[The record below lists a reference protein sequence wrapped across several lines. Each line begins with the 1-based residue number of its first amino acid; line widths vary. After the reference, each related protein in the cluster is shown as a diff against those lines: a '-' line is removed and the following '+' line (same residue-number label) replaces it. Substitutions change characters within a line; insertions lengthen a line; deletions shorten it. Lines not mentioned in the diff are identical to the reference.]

1 MAGTFFVATRKGL
14 FRARRG
20 RDGWQLEPPAFLGD
34 PVSAVLPLKDGS
46 VLAALDL
53 GHFGVKLHV
62 STDGGRTFRETGCP
76 AFPVQTAAEKEA
88 EAART
93 MPAPWQV
100 QKIWTLEESVDGTL
114 WAGAIPAG
122 LFRSGDGGATW
133 ELVRALWDRPER
145 GEWMGGGY
153 DHAGIHSIAPDPRD
167 ASALLVGI
175 SSGGVWRTP
184 DAGATWSPAAKG
196 MRAAYMPPE
205 RAFDENVQ
213 DPHRVARC
221 AAQPD
226 VLWVQHHNGIFRT
239 GDGARGWTEI
249 EKAGPST
256 FGFAVAA
263 HPSEP
268 GTAWFVPAVK
278 DEKRVPVDG
287 RLVVTR
293 TRDGGATFDVLG
305 NGLPARDAYDLVYR
319 HGLDVDAS
327 GRTLAFG
334 STTGSLFVSEDA
346 GDSWTLMSAHLPP
359 VYAVR
364 FA

>member
-1 MAGTFFVATRKGL
+1 MPGTLFVATRKGL
-14 FRARRG
+14 FRLTRERG
-20 RDGWQLEPPAFLGD
+20 GWRLVPPAFLGD
-34 PVSAVLPLKDGS
+34 PVSAVLPRRDGT

-62 STDGGRTFRETGCP
+62 SADGGATFRETGCP
-76 AFPVQTAAEKEA
+76 AFPVQTDAEKNA

-93 MPAPWQV
+93 NPSPWQV
-100 QKIWTLEESVDGTL
+100 QKVWTLEEGADGVL

-122 LFRSGDGGATW
+122 LFRSADGGATW
-133 ELVRALWDRPER
+133 GLVRPLWDRPER
-145 GEWMGGGY
+145 GEWLGGGY
-153 DHAGIHSIAPDPRD
+153 DHAGIHSIALDPRS
-167 ASALLVGI
+167 AAALLVGI
-175 SSGGVWRTP
+175 SSGGVWRTE

-205 RAFDENVQ
+205 KAFEENVQ

-221 AAQPD
+221 AAKPD
-226 VLWVQHHNGIFRT
+226 VLWAQHHNGIFRT
-239 GDGARGWTEI
+239 ADGARKWTEI

-263 HPSEP
+263 HPEEA

-278 DEKRVPVDG
+278 DERRVPLDG

-305 NGLPARDAYDLVYR
+305 KGLPDRDAYDLVYR

-334 STTGSLFVSEDA
+334 STTGSLFVSEDT
-346 GDSWTLMSAHLPP
+346 GDSWTLVSAHLPP

>member
-1 MAGTFFVATRKGL
+1 MAGTLFVATRKGL
-14 FRARRG
+14 FRVARG
-20 RDGWQLEPPAFLGD
+20 RDGWRLASPAFLGD
-34 PVSAVLPLKDGS
+34 PVSAVLPRKDGS

-62 STDGGRTFRETGCP
+62 SDGRRRHVRRDGLSGLPGPDRRGE
-76 AFPVQTAAEKEA
+76 AAEA
-88 EAART
+88 MRT
-93 MPAPWQV
+93 KPSPWQV
-100 QKIWTLEESVDGTL
+100 QKIWTLEEAADGVL

-122 LFRSGDGGATW
+122 LFRSTDGGATW
-133 ELVRALWDRPER
+133 SLVRDLWDRPER
-145 GEWMGGGY
+145 GEWFGGGY
-153 DHAGIHSIAPDPRD
+153 DHAGIHSIAPDPRS
-167 ASALLVGI
+167 AGALLVGI
-175 SSGGVWRTP
+175 SCGGVWSTE
-184 DAGATWSPAAKG
+184 DAGATWSSSAKG

-205 RAFDENVQ
+205 KAYEENVQ

-221 AAQPD
+221 GAKPD
-226 VLWVQHHNGIFRT
+226 ILWAQHHNGVFRT
-239 GDGARGWTEI
+239 KDGAKTWTEI

-263 HPSEP
+263 HPEDP

-293 TRDGGATFDVLG
+293 TRDGGTTFDVLG
-305 NGLPARDAYDLVYR
+305 RGLPERDAYDLVYR

-346 GDSWTLMSAHLPP
+346 GDSWTLVSAHLPP

>member
-1 MAGTFFVATRKGL
+1 MSDTLFVATRKGL
-14 FRARRG
+14 FRLARS
-20 RDGWQLEPPAFLGD
+20 RDGWRLSAPSFLGD
-34 PVSAVLPLKDGS
+34 PVSAVLPRRDGS

-62 STDGGRTFRETGCP
+62 SRDGGATFVESGCP
-76 AFPVQTAAEKEA
+76 AFPVQTDEEKEM
-88 EAART
+88 EAARPK
-93 MPAPWQV
+93 PAPWSV
-100 QKIWTLEESVDGTL
+100 QKIWTLEEAGDGTL

-122 LFRSGDGGATW
+122 LFRSADGGGSW
-133 ELVRALWDRPER
+133 SLVRPLWDREER
-145 GEWMGGGY
+145 GQWFGGGY
-153 DHAGIHSIAPDPRD
+153 DHAGIHSVAPDPRKP
-167 ASALLVGI
+167 AALLVGI
-175 SSGGVWRTP
+175 SCGGVWATE
-184 DAGATWSPAAKG
+184 DSGATWAPAAKG

-205 RAFDENVQ
+205 KAYDENVQ

-221 AAQPD
+221 AASPD
-226 VLWVQHHNGIFRT
+226 TLWAQHHNGVFRT
-239 GDGARGWTEI
+239 TDGSRSWTEI

-263 HPSEP
+263 HPEEA

-278 DEKRVPVDG
+278 DERRVPVDG

-305 NGLPARDAYDLVYR
+305 KGLPGRDAYDLVYR
-319 HGLDVDAS
+319 HGLDVDSS

-346 GDSWTLMSAHLPP
+346 GDSWTLVSAHLPP

>member
-1 MAGTFFVATRKGL
+1 MSGTLLVATRKGL
-14 FRARRG
+14 FRLVRA
-20 RDGWQLEPPAFLGD
+20 RDGWRLSPPAFLGD
-34 PVSAVLPLKDGS
+34 PVSAVLPRRDGS

-53 GHFGVKLHV
+53 GHFGVKMHA
-62 STDGGRTFRETGCP
+62 STDGGVTFAETGCP
-76 AFPVQTAAEKEA
+76 AFPVQTDVEKET
-88 EAART
+88 EAVRT
-93 MPAPWQV
+93 KPSPWQV
-100 QKIWTLEESVDGTL
+100 QKIWSLEESADGTL

-122 LFRSGDGGATW
+122 LFRSADGGATW
-133 ELVRALWDRPER
+133 SLARDLWDRSER
-145 GEWMGGGY
+145 GEWFGGGY
-153 DHAGIHSIAPDPRD
+153 DHAGIHSIAPDPRR
-167 ASALLVGI
+167 AGTLLVGI
-175 SSGGVWRTP
+175 SCGGVWRTE
-184 DAGATWSPAAKG
+184 DGGATWCTAAKG

-205 RAFDENVQ
+205 KAYEENVQ

-221 AAQPD
+221 AAKPD
-226 VLWVQHHNGIFRT
+226 ALWAQHHNGVFRT
-239 GDGARGWTEI
+239 TDGARSWTEI

-263 HPSEP
+263 HPEDA

-305 NGLPARDAYDLVYR
+305 KGLPERDAYDLVYR

-346 GDSWTLMSAHLPP
+346 GDSWILVSAHLPP
-359 VYAVR
+359 VYSVR